1 MVLFFI
7 ADLALSIAFKLS
19 TWCLGKTCDGIMY
32 IMTRHKCNDVNNNNN
47 NNNLK
52 GTGTNNND
60 DEFIVISRQEYRVL
74 KKFNGLHH
82 VSASEEASEE
92 VLASASASA
101 STSK

>member
-32 IMTRHKCNDVNNNNN
+32 IMTRHKCNNN

-74 KKFNGLHH
+74 KKFHGLHH
-82 VSASEEASEE
+82 VSASEEESEEASEEASEE
-92 VLASASASA
+92 VLASAS
-101 STSK
+101 TSK